1 MTVHQALEQLVPGFV
16 AIYGDLVESIVL
28 FGSTARGTESAESDV
43 DIAVIVRSAVPK
55 EIEDRMLDLVVD
67 LGLACNKVLSVVS
80 IDLARYAEWKDTL
93 PFYKNIQK
101 EGVVLWQ
108 AGSLTEL
115 SRSRIRRA
123 FSELQDAELLLTIPD

>member
-28 FGSTARGTESAESDV
+28 FGSTARGTDSAESDV
-43 DIAVIVRSAVPK
+43 DIAVIVRAAVPK
-55 EIEDRMLDLVVD
+55 EIEERMLDLVVD

-80 IDLARYAEWKDTL
+80 IDQTRYAEWKDTL
-93 PFYKNIQK
+93 PFYRNIQK

-108 AGSLTEL
+108 A
-115 SRSRIRRA
+115 A
-123 FSELQDAELLLTIPD
+123 

>member
-28 FGSTARGTESAESDV
+28 FGSTARGTDSAESDV
-43 DIAVIVRSAVPK
+43 DIAVIVRAAVPK
-55 EIEDRMLDLVVD
+55 EIEERMLELVVD

-80 IDLARYAEWKDTL
+80 IDQTRYAEWKDTL
-93 PFYKNIQK
+93 PFYRNIQK

-108 AGSLTEL
+108 A
-115 SRSRIRRA
+115 A
-123 FSELQDAELLLTIPD
+123 